1 MINKTKKKKK
11 PTLRKLI
18 KIADDLASKIV
29 RKRDGRCLMCG
40 KTENLQA
47 HHWII
52 TKARSTKHRWDL
64 KNLVS
69 LCYYCHLFLMHSTQ
83 TCLRHTDTLKKAVI
97 MNHIATEQ
105 EIEEIKNDTTILNS
119 TRTYIEAKI
128 EELNKIEE
136 ANNE

>member
-69 LCYYCHLFLMHSTQ
+69 LCYYCHLFLMHSHQ

-105 EIEEIKNDTTILNS
+105 EIEEIKNDTELLSS
-119 TRTYIEAKI
+119 TRSFIETKI
-128 EELNKIEE
+128 EELKQEE
-136 ANNE
+136 QNDN

>member
-1 MINKTKKKKK
+1 MTKKKKK
-11 PTLRKLI
+11 PTIKRLI
-18 KIADDLASKIV
+18 KIADEIASRIV

-52 TKARSTKHRWDL
+52 TKARSTKHRWNL

-69 LCYYCHLFLMHSTQ
+69 LCYYCHLFLMHSHQ

-97 MNHIATEQ
+97 MNRIATEQ
-105 EIEEIKNDTTILNS
+105 EIEEIKSDTELLSS
-119 TRTYIEAKI
+119 TRSFIETKIAELKQI
-128 EELNKIEE
+128 EETQE
-136 ANNE
+136 

>member
-1 MINKTKKKKK
+1 MIKKKKK
-11 PTLRKLI
+11 PTIKRLI
-18 KIADDLASKIV
+18 KIADEIASRIV

-52 TKARSTKHRWDL
+52 TKARSTKHRWNL

-69 LCYYCHLFLMHSTQ
+69 LCYYCHLFLMHSHQ

-97 MNHIATEQ
+97 MNRIATEQ
-105 EIEEIKNDTTILNS
+105 EIEEIKSDTELLSS
-119 TRTYIEAKI
+119 TRSFVETKIAELKQI
-128 EELNKIEE
+128 EETQE
-136 ANNE
+136 